1 MSLQVILAVRAQ
13 ISVVLN
19 LFKSISMLESIAL
32 SIFAWFN
39 IKGQADLQLQPL
51 KSFPWHNSAVFK
63 LPTIEKDVA
72 TEDTVR
78 AYLQNLNLKE
88 INSDRQGIWIQS
100 GWNNIANDRGKQ
112 PLPAASLT
120 KIATTLVALHKWG
133 TKHQFATKIYITGE
147 IENGIVTGDLIIEG
161 SGDPLFVWE
170 EAIALGNSLNRLGIK
185 SVRGDLLV
193 TDKFYMNYQ
202 EDSYKAGELLKQG
215 LDRTLWQQ
223 EATKQ
228 YLQMPVGT
236 LQPEIA
242 IAGQVESTKNIPTD
256 AKLLVTHQS
265 LPLAEILRQMNI
277 YSNNKMAQM
286 LTDLLGG
293 AAEIAKS
300 SADIANFPPD
310 EIELIN
316 GSGLGEENRISPR
329 AVCQMSFAIDRLLK
343 NDSLVTADL
352 FPTAGKDLVGT
363 VQNRGLP
370 IGTTVKTG
378 TLDNVS
384 ALAGVIPTKDRG
396 NVYFSIINYG
406 RQYQYFRQQ
415 QDWLL
420 NELVREWELI
430 PNDFSLSDRNWFL
443 GDPKRNKHL

>member
-1 MSLQVILAVRAQ
+1 
-13 ISVVLN
+13 
-19 LFKSISMLESIAL
+19 MLESIAL
-32 SIFAWFN
+32 SMFAWLN
-39 IKGQADLQLQPL
+39 IWGQPNIRLQPL
-51 KSFPWHNSAVFK
+51 KLFPWHNSTIFK
-63 LPTIEKDVA
+63 LPTVEKDVA
-72 TEDTVR
+72 TENIVLT
-78 AYLQNLNLKE
+78 YLQDLKIE
-88 INSDRQGIWIQS
+88 QIKSDRQGIWIQS
-100 GWNNIANDRGKQ
+100 GWNNIANNRGKQ

-120 KIATTLVALHKWG
+120 KIATTLATLDKWG
-133 TKHQFATKIYITGE
+133 TKHQFATNIYITGE
-147 IENGIVTGDLIIEG
+147 IENGIVTGDLIVEG
-161 SGDPLFVWE
+161 NGDPLFVWE
-170 EAIALGNSLNRLGIK
+170 EAIALGNSLNQLDIK
-185 SVRGDLLV
+185 SIQGNLLV

-202 EDSYKAGELLKQG
+202 EDSRKAGELLKQG
-215 LDRTLWQQ
+215 LDKTLWQQ

-242 IAGQVESTKNIPTD
+242 IAGKVGSTKNIPAD

-293 AAEIAKS
+293 ATEVAMS
-300 SADIANFPPD
+300 SANIANFTPE
-310 EIELIN
+310 EIKLIN

-329 AVCQMSFAIDRLLK
+329 AVCQMLMAIDRLLE
-343 NDSLVTADL
+343 NNSLSVTDL

-384 ALAGVIPTKDRG
+384 ALAGVIPTKEG

-430 PNDFSLSDRNWFL
+430 PNDFSLSNRNWFL